1 MKKIKIWWPDILTFI
16 SLLHFLSFLILS
28 CLLLCCLDLSRL
40 LFCFLLCYLV
50 FSYFIFLSRLMFYFV
65 FLSRLGPYWSLMF
78 EVSENKEH
86 KPVNLDTMV
95 EVRMCQFFSF
105 LFYFALFD
113 IKVFIFFYIITRD
126 LFEAPNIFT
135 SLPSYSFPYCDFSIY
150 LSLPLF
156 TFFYFCPVLQPYH
169 SPLSLFSFSLSVTF
183 LLFCLSYSV
192 SPFLLYFFFSLP
204 LSVLFCLS
212 LSVLS
217 CLSVSIF
224 LSLSLSSLIFRIP
237 SKARSTL
244 RW

>member
-1 MKKIKIWWPDILTFI
+1 
-16 SLLHFLSFLILS
+16 
-28 CLLLCCLDLSRL
+28 
-40 LFCFLLCYLV
+40 
-50 FSYFIFLSRLMFYFV
+50 MFYFV

-95 EVRMCQFFSF
+95 EVRMCQF

-156 TFFYFCPVLQPYH
+156 SFFYFCPVLQPYH
-169 SPLSLFSFSLSVTF
+169 SPLSLFSPSHSVTF

-244 RW
+244 R